1 MARVALAQVAVEVWE
16 EGRGV
21 PVLLLHG
28 FPTTNLLW
36 KKVVPALVRAGCR
49 AIAPDL
55 LGYGRSEAAA
65 GVELDML
72 SQAEWMLRLMDES
85 GIDRALLVA
94 HDVGSA
100 AAQIMVARAP
110 HRFHGL
116 MVIDGV
122 CGDQW
127 GLDALESIRSFDLS
141 AAASLFR
148 LLVRRMSRQWTTAVP
163 EELVR
168 QMLAPYEG
176 AEGGARLIRAAQ
188 ALNPQQ
194 TLAVVEELKR
204 KRVQSRV
211 LWGDRDQFLV
221 ADEVG
226 RPLAEMLGTKL
237 KVIDGGHFLPL
248 ERPAEV
254 AAEIQAF
261 LRDLHLAPG
270 S

>member
-1 MARVALAQVAVEVWE
+1 M
-16 EGRGV
+16 
-21 PVLLLHG
+21 
-28 FPTTNLLW
+28 
-36 KKVVPALVRAGCR
+36 
-49 AIAPDL
+49 
-55 LGYGRSEAAA
+55 
-65 GVELDML
+65 
-72 SQAEWMLRLMDES
+72 
-85 GIDRALLVA
+85 
-94 HDVGSA
+94 
-100 AAQIMVARAP
+100 
-110 HRFHGL
+110 
-116 MVIDGV
+116 
-122 CGDQW
+122 
-127 GLDALESIRSFDLS
+127 ESIRSFDLS